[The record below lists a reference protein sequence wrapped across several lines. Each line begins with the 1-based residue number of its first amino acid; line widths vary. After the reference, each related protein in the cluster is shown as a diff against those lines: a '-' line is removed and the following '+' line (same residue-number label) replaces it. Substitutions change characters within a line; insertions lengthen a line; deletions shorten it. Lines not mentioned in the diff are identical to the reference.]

1 MSDLWPALALVLVVE
16 GLVLALVPHRLAQLL
31 QMLELLGP
39 ERLRL
44 WGLGG
49 ASLGALLYWML
60 R

>member
-31 QMLELLGP
+31 ELLQALGP
-39 ERLRL
+39 ERLRA
-44 WGLGG
+44 WGLGA
-49 ASLGALLYWML
+49 ASLGAVLYWML

>member
-31 QMLELLGP
+31 QMLQTLGP
-39 ERLRL
+39 ERLRTR
-44 WGLGG
+44 GLGA
-49 ASLGALLYWML
+49 ASLGALLYWVL

>member
-31 QMLELLGP
+31 QMLETLGP
-39 ERLRL
+39 ERLRT
-44 WGLGG
+44 WGLGA
-49 ASLGALLYWML
+49 ASLGALLYWVL